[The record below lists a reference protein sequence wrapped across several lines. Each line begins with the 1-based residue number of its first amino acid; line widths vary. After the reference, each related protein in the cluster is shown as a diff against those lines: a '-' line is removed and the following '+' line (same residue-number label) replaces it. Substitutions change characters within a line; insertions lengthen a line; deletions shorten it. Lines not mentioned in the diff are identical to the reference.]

1 MINIL
6 NFIIKLINISK
17 HVHNFISI
25 NLHFHS
31 LHIILINKE
40 DKKKKKSLY
49 KIIIYLNIYF
59 ASFFKLFTYILYC

>member
-40 DKKKKKSLY
+40 DKKKKNHC
-49 KIIIYLNIYF
+49 I
-59 ASFFKLFTYILYC
+59 KL